1 MHSSS
6 FESPKKDAQS
16 PTYRSIVAYIKRIN
30 STPQSLK
37 QASPDR
43 YICESPQH
51 REGETRAPYDSFSEA
66 AVSEWTDDLTAAS
79 TSFASVAPAS
89 EMSTP
94 CHPFRLNS
102 PAPLT
107 PIVHLQTPRAP
118 VASPLGLQEGAQD
131 VNLRTPKVILSD
143 NLIASGDNV
152 ADSFLPRLILS

>member
-1 MHSSS
+1 MPTFSKIISENPYCNPVYYILSQNTMQNSS

-43 YICESPQH
+43 YICESPYHHERQNPA
-51 REGETRAPYDSFSEA
+51 TYDTFSEA

-89 EMSTP
+89 EISTP
-94 CHPFRLNS
+94 CQPYRLNS

-107 PIVHLQTPRAP
+107 SIVHLQTPRAP
-118 VASPLGLQEGAQD
+118 VASPLGLKEG
-131 VNLRTPKVILSD
+131 T
-143 NLIASGDNV
+143 
-152 ADSFLPRLILS
+152 